1 MSSEPRNPLDRLID
15 LAGKLFGACLLV
27 WLAVELLAQV
37 WMWIVGGL
45 LVVGLVVV
53 LWRVYQSRRDI
64 W

>member
-15 LAGKLFGACLLV
+15 LAWKLFGVCLLL
-27 WLAVELLAQV
+27 WLAVELLARV

-53 LWRVYQSRRDI
+53 LWHVYQSRRDI